1 MEAWGNKMK
10 TPIPQT
16 FLISDED
23 ELIKYLARKAW
34 NDNYVTED
42 DKKLQERMRKENEAA
57 SAEQFNDTLNVIK
70 KSKSKPGDYN
80 WEYLRRHQPKKYEK
94 LMKEKSMK
102 ERKMIEDKFS
112 ETVVVVA

>member
-1 MEAWGNKMK
+1 MS
-10 TPIPQT
+10 T
-16 FLISDED
+16 FLIDDEAA
-23 ELIKYLARKAW
+23 LCRYLAARQW
-34 NDNYVTED
+34 TSEFVTED

-57 SAEQFNDTLNVIK
+57 SAARFNDILNVIK